1 MENCDDI
8 GGTFGASVGR
18 RPGAFVVRLTG
29 ELDLAAA
36 EAVAGFVADELRH
49 VDRDVIFD
57 LSELDFIDMAGARL
71 FAAAV
76 AAVTRSGFSCSVVSA
91 APLAGRVIEFS
102 GLADVLGLQPSGTAR
117 RQGGDIRARTVAA
130 AGRVPCARVEGTPSS
145 TSSATRPTM
154 VLQATPRRTE
164 AGRTSRLA

>member
-8 GGTFGASVGR
+8 GGTFDATADR

-36 EAVAGFVADELRH
+36 EAVVGFVAGALSH
-49 VDRDVIFD
+49 VDRDVVFD

-71 FAAAV
+71 LAVAV
-76 AAVTRSGFSCSVVSA
+76 AAVTRSGFSCSMVSA
-91 APLAGRVIEFS
+91 APLAARVIEFS
-102 GLADVLGLQPSGTAR
+102 GLADVLGLQPSGRAR

-130 AGRVPCARVEGTPSS
+130 AGRVPCARVEGTL
-145 TSSATRPTM
+145 SSAT
-154 VLQATPRRTE
+154 
-164 AGRTSRLA
+164 